1 MKYAIYAHHGSVY
14 IRMCVAPR
22 APTNQPPGR
31 ARCAGRSR
39 RRGEGRGGAQRAAQ
53 VLVRCEGQGVCG
65 WVWVGV
71 GGKVCG
77 RNGGH
82 SWRAWRADGAGAPA
96 DGMAAPAA
104 RAVVG
109 GVAAR
114 AAGELATRGA
124 GGTGAM
130 YAVGLGAAGL
140 VPFAALAPYPDD
152 LKEVR
157 VRVRGLRASGSG
169 APSPSSNCPPATAP
183 LPL

>member
-1 MKYAIYAHHGSVY
+1 MNSRRYVCTPRECIHQNACG
-14 IRMCVAPR
+14 APR
-22 APTNQPPGR
+22 ANQPTTPTR
-31 ARCAGRSR
+31 ARVLRGQEQEAG
-39 RRGEGRGGAQRAAQ
+39 GEGRGGAQRAAQ
-53 VLVRCEGQGVCG
+53 VRVRCEGQGVCG
-65 WVWVGV
+65 WVWGEF
-71 GGKVCG
+71 GG
-77 RNGGH
+77 NGGP

>member
-1 MKYAIYAHHGSVY
+1 MYAHHGSVY
-14 IRMCVAPR
+14 IRMHVAPR

-65 WVWVGV
+65 WVWGEFVG
-71 GGKVCG
+71 
-77 RNGGH
+77 NGGH
-82 SWRAWRADGAGAPA
+82 SCRAWRADGAGAPA

-140 VPFAALAPYPDD
+140 VPFAALAPYPDN

-157 VRVRGLRASGSG
+157 VRVRGLRASGFG
-169 APSPSSNCPPATAP
+169 APSPSSNCPPATARP
-183 LPL
+183 L

>member
-1 MKYAIYAHHGSVY
+1 MHTTGVFTSECMWRPA
-14 IRMCVAPR
+14 RQ
-22 APTNQPPGR
+22 PTNHPGAR
-31 ARCAGRSR
+31 AARAGAGGG
-39 RRGEGRGGAQRAAQ
+39 GEGRGGARRVAQ

-65 WVWVGV
+65 WVWGEFVG
-71 GGKVCG
+71 
-77 RNGGH
+77 NGGH